1 MDACLCIAVKVA
13 DYTNRIERIGFMD
26 ELFESFDA
34 WLEDV
39 GQEILDEESKPML
52 LNPARLTQMQFVYA
66 VLKKYAL
73 ANDAIVTYKL
83 NEPFTSMGSV
93 TIEGEDFILT
103 SPKWFARAAEMASNV
118 EIYTLANGNIRITFT
133 FHEYAKPIESQ
144 ALE

>member
-1 MDACLCIAVKVA
+1 
-13 DYTNRIERIGFMD
+13 MD

-39 GQEILDEESKPML
+39 GQEILDEETKPML

-73 ANDAIVTYKL
+73 VNDAIVTYKL
-83 NEPFTSMGSV
+83 NEPFSSMGRV
-93 TIEGEDFILT
+93 TIEGEDFVLS

-118 EIYTLANGNIRITFT
+118 EIYSLANGNIRITFT

>member
-1 MDACLCIAVKVA
+1 
-13 DYTNRIERIGFMD
+13 MD

-39 GQEILDEESKPML
+39 GQEILDEENKPML
-52 LNPARLTQMQFVYA
+52 LNPTRLTQMQFVYA

-73 ANDAIVTYKL
+73 VNDAIVTYKL

-93 TIEGEDFILT
+93 TIEGEDFILS

-118 EIYTLANGNIRITFT
+118 EIYTLVNGNIRITFT
-133 FHEYAKPIESQ
+133 FHEYAKLIQSQ

>member
-1 MDACLCIAVKVA
+1 
-13 DYTNRIERIGFMD
+13 MD

-34 WLEDV
+34 WIEDV
-39 GQEILDEESKPML
+39 GQEILDEENKPML

-93 TIEGEDFILT
+93 TIEGEDFILN

-118 EIYTLANGNIRITFT
+118 EIYTLENENIRITFT